1 MKPQTH
7 TSVSIHL
14 LRILIKFMAKNG
26 IDIQNSLEE
35 EKIDLLILKD
45 VKARIFAHQ
54 FYRIWKTAVCRKDD
68 ANIGLHFGREIGN
81 HYFKKNM
88 LFAMMSGAGTVK
100 KALEF
105 FCRYHDLSEDVILP
119 KIKIEG
125 DLAFLSWETVSSDF
139 HFTRQISEALLC
151 AYVRILR
158 NIADGNVNL
167 LEIRFHHGQP
177 PDIDE
182 HQDIFMAPLRFN
194 QLKNEI
200 VLHKKDLHLPVFFA
214 DPDLIRTLEDLAEK
228 QLDQLYDSNIWTLR
242 VRELI
247 IKRLA
252 KGNETGINTI
262 SSILAVSPRKLQNSL
277 KTENITFQQI
287 LDQARK
293 DIASRYLSQK
303 KIPICDIALLLGFSE
318 QSAFNHAFRRW
329 TGLTPGQF
337 RKTQ

>member
-1 MKPQTH
+1 MNR
-7 TSVSIHL
+7 SNSISIYV

-35 EKIDLLILKD
+35 EKIDPLILKD
-45 VKARIFAHQ
+45 TKARISAHQ
-54 FYRIWKTAVCRKDD
+54 FYRIWKTAARRKDD

-105 FCRYHDLSEDVILP
+105 FSRYHDLSEDVISP
-119 KIKIEG
+119 KLKIEG

-139 HFTRQISEALLC
+139 HFTRQISEAMLC
-151 AYVRILR
+151 AYVRILH
-158 NIADGNVNL
+158 NIADDNMNL

-177 PDIDE
+177 ADIQE
-182 HQDIFMAPLRFN
+182 HQDIFKAPLRFN

-200 VLHKKDLHLPVFFA
+200 VLHKKDLDLPVFFA
-214 DPDLIRTLEDLAEK
+214 DPDLVQTLEDLAQK

-247 IKRLA
+247 CKRLA
-252 KGNETGINTI
+252 TGSKTGIDTI
-262 SSILAVSPRKLQNSL
+262 SSILAVSPRKLQNRL
-277 KTENITFQQI
+277 KDENTTFQQI

-293 DIASRYLSQK
+293 DIASRWLSKK